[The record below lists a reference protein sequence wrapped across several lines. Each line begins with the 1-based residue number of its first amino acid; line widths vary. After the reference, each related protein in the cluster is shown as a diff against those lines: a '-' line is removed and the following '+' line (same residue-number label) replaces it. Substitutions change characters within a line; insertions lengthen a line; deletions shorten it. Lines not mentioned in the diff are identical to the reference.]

1 MVIRHNYTRKAGVA
15 RSAVRYYQMRPRGE
29 HEPPRGIFT
38 ASGAVTRG
46 EALRLLA
53 ESQPER
59 DPLAPVRRGQEGRP
73 FLAHRIVLAPSDE
86 ERPEDLR
93 EMARGV
99 MRELSREKG
108 LALAWFA
115 VAHRHTEHHHVHVIL
130 VHVILCGGGL
140 DRDGKLREVRLS
152 REDHARMKADGAAYC
167 AWERQEREEWDRLL
181 AAAGE
186 VEHEAT
192 PPEREPPGPSAEA
205 PDRERPPERGYER

>member
-59 DPLAPVRRGQEGRP
+59 DPLAPIRRGQEGRP

-93 EMARGV
+93 EMARSV
-99 MRELSREKG
+99 MRELGREKG

-115 VAHRHTEHHHVHVIL
+115 VAHRHTEHHH

-167 AWERQEREEWDRLL
+167 AREREEREEWDRLL
-181 AAAGE
+181 ASAAGE
-186 VEHEAT
+186 VERGAS
-192 PPEREPPGPSAEA
+192 PREREQKLERGVEETDPQ
-205 PDRERPPERGYER
+205 RPPERGYER